1 MAVFID
7 KRRYFLYNKGIN
19 CKEIATMKKALI
31 LLLTVFLLATSLV
44 ACKQHNASK
53 PNPASDF
60 EYKVDG
66 NQISI
71 TKYVGTDT
79 TVIIPEAIEEK
90 IVTVIGS
97 EAFAASTITECVLP
111 ATIRKI
117 DPKAFATCVNLE
129 KITLNE
135 GLLTIGDYAFEGA
148 GALTEIVI
156 PATVINLNESTFK
169 SCNALTA
176 VKFEGNAPNAY
187 ENPEAGVVHDP
198 SFGVSYTVYYHASA
212 EGFSPNWCGYNTANW

>member
-1 MAVFID
+1 
-7 KRRYFLYNKGIN
+7 
-19 CKEIATMKKALI
+19 MKKALI

-44 ACKQHNASK
+44 ACKQNNESK
-53 PNPASDF
+53 PNPATDF
-60 EYKVDG
+60 EYKIDG
-66 NQISI
+66 NQVSI

-111 ATIRKI
+111 TTIRKI

-156 PATVINLNESTFK
+156 PATVINMNESTFK